1 MKLNSQNFETV
12 QIKKKNKKIK
22 KETNKKFVC

>member
-1 MKLNSQNFETV
+1 MKLNSQNFETA
-12 QIKKKNKKIK
+12 QIKKNKKIK